1 MQIKSSAK
9 ILIALS
15 VSSVSLFVYSST
27 VNNSISA
34 INIVHQKLH
43 HAKCFKSL
51 HEHQHFVPW
60 NIISQILLRS
70 AA

>member
-1 MQIKSSAK
+1 MQIKTSAK

-27 VNNSISA
+27 VNNYDSA
-34 INIVHQKLH
+34 IKIVPHKLH
-43 HAKCFKSL
+43 HAKSFKPL
-51 HEHQHFVPW
+51 NEHQLFVPW